1 VGRSPNRELTT
12 ASSTAL
18 GGTLLLALTFLSAID
33 PLAVDLYLPAFPQ
46 ISTDL
51 NSSPSMVQLTLT
63 TFLLGT
69 AIGQL
74 ILGPLSDR
82 YGRRG
87 PLLLSLGVCVLV
99 SAGTALAPTIGLLIL
114 GRFLQGLTA
123 SAGLVISRAIVADI
137 ATGGA
142 ATRAFNLLA
151 LVASLAPIV
160 GPLLGGVLV
169 PVIGWRGMLWLVTG
183 MTVLALAGVL
193 WGVQESNPPDCRQI
207 ERSVPLR
214 NSLRVLA
221 NRQFAAYTL
230 AGGFV
235 MAVLM
240 AYLAGSP
247 FVYQNL
253 LGFGPTS
260 FGLAFA
266 VNALGLVAASATA
279 ARLSNRVR
287 ATTMMKWASIVQ
299 VATSVLLVAIV
310 LFGLPLHLIMVPTFV
325 VVCCFGFV
333 FGNVMSLALTS
344 VPLVAGT
351 ASAVFGAV
359 QYLFGAVFSP
369 LVGVGGEF
377 TAVPLVVTMLV
388 CGILMLLAFTLAE
401 PRAKARQ
408 VGPANDPAVHAHA
421 PETH

>member
-1 VGRSPNRELTT
+1 MGRNPNRELTA
-12 ASSTAL
+12 ASSTGL
-18 GGTLLLALTFLSAID
+18 SGTVLLVLTFLSAID

-51 NSSPSMVQLTLT
+51 DSGPGRVQLTLT

-87 PLLLSLGVCVLV
+87 PLLISLGLCVLV

-123 SAGLVISRAIVADI
+123 SAGLVVSRAIVADI
-137 ATGGA
+137 AAGNA

-160 GPLLGGVLV
+160 GPLLGGFLV
-169 PVIGWRGMLWLVTG
+169 PVIGWRGMLWIVTG
-183 MTVLALAGVL
+183 MALIAFAGVL
-193 WGVQESNPPDCRQI
+193 WGVQESNPPDRRRI
-207 ERSVPLR
+207 AGSLPLMI
-214 NSLRVLA
+214 SLKALA

-253 LGFGPTS
+253 LGFSSMS

-266 VNALGLVAASATA
+266 LNALGLVACSAIA
-279 ARLSNRVR
+279 ARLSHTVTAR
-287 ATTMMKWASIVQ
+287 TMMKQASLTQ
-299 VATSVLLVAIV
+299 VGALLLLVAIV
-310 LFGLPLHLIMVPTFV
+310 LSDLPLHLILVPTFV
-325 VVCCFGFV
+325 ITCSFGFI
-333 FGNVMSLALTS
+333 FGNVMSLALAP

-359 QYLFGAVFSP
+359 QFFLGAVFTA

-377 TAVPLVVTMLV
+377 TAVPLAVTMLLGGV
-388 CGILMLLAFTLAE
+388 LMLLAFALAE
-401 PRAKARQ
+401 PRATVRFA
-408 VGPANDPAVHAHA
+408 GPAHDPAANHDHEAH
-421 PETH
+421 